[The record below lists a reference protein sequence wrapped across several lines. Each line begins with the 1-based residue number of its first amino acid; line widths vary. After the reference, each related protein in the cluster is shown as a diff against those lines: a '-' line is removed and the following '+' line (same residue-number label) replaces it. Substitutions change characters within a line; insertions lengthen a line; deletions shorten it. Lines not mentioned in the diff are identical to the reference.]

1 MQFLN
6 KNYCALR
13 SIKYG
18 NIYVTKLNF
27 LQQINGKERLLSVFY
42 CTFNSSRVYFF
53 CDFRDFISLSRI
65 CHWALDAII
74 HY

>member
-6 KNYCALR
+6 KNYCVLR

-42 CTFNSSRVYFF
+42 CTFNSSHVHFVEF
-53 CDFRDFISLSRI
+53 VIGPWMQLFI
-65 CHWALDAII
+65 
-74 HY
+74 

>member
-6 KNYCALR
+6 KNYCVLR

-42 CTFNSSRVYFF
+42 CTFKSCLHFN
-53 CDFRDFISLSRI
+53 DFRDFISLSRI

>member
-6 KNYCALR
+6 KNYCVLR

-42 CTFNSSRVYFF
+42 CTFNLSRVFY
-53 CDFRDFISLSRI
+53 DF
-65 CHWALDAII
+65 LDAQIYSLNYVSFTFTI
-74 HY
+74 KFYQ